1 MIPRP
6 VTHRGFS
13 LIELVL
19 VMAILG
25 VVAGLTVPALARWS
39 EAQPLSQARDLVLAE
54 LAHARL
60 AAIESGTPSS
70 VRYQPGRS
78 QFEIESG
85 VPAQQI
91 ELTLPESVRFAALDQ
106 SNGEWSPPIR
116 FYPSGTA
123 SEALVILQDDTDRE
137 ERIVV
142 ARLTGAASSRGTP

>member
-1 MIPRP
+1 LIPQP

-13 LIELVL
+13 LVELVL

-39 EAQPLSQARDLVLAE
+39 EDQPLSQARDLVLAE

-70 VRYQPGRS
+70 VRYQPGS
-78 QFEIESG
+78 SLLEIKSG
-85 VPAQQI
+85 IPTQRI
-91 ELTLPESVRFAALDQ
+91 ELVLPESVKFATLDR
-106 SNGEWSPPIR
+106 SRGEWSPPIR
-116 FYPSGTA
+116 FYPGGTA

-142 ARLTGAASSRGTP
+142 ARLTGAASSRGEP